1 MKTFKELSIGDEIFF
16 IKKNPEYLDYTDQ
29 YGNKY
34 SNQIFQSHVISNLEL
49 DHKAGNIGIN
59 YTKSSY
65 ANNYFLI
72 TIPKEMLSSNRMIVD
87 KGDVWF
93 SNKES
98 AGEIARIVLLNAIEE
113 RKEIIRN
120 QAKKAESE
128 INQIRNKYF
137 HILNPSLLLSL

>member
-49 DHKAGNIGIN
+49 DKAGNIGIN
-59 YTKSSY
+59 YKINHYGNNSY
-65 ANNYFLI
+65 LI

-98 AGEIARIVLLNAIEE
+98 AGEIARMVLLNAIEE

-120 QAKKAESE
+120 QAKKAETE
-128 INQIRNKYF
+128 INQIRDKYF
-137 HILNPSLLLSL
+137 HILNPSLQLNS